1 MSKLDILNLEWP
13 NSDRDL
19 HIVTPVLE
27 YLKSKY
33 NIRYKTLS
41 IFSGYYYVLKYK
53 PKLILISN
61 YVGADTNHK
70 LIKNI
75 RSLDMGGGVKLLP

>member
-1 MSKLDILNLEWP
+1 MNKLDILNLEWP

-27 YLKSKY
+27 YLKLKY
-33 NIRYKTLS
+33 NLRCKTLS
-41 IFSGYYYVLKYK
+41 IFNGYYYVLKYK

-75 RSLDMGGGVKLLP
+75 RLLNIGGGLRL